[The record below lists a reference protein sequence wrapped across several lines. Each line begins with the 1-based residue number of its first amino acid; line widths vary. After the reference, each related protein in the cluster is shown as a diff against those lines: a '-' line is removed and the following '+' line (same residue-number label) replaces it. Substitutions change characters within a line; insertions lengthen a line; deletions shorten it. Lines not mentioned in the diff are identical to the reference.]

1 MYDII
6 IVGAGYAGAVSA
18 RRLAEKGKR
27 VLVIEERTH
36 IGGNAYDELDEQG
49 VLIHTYGPHIFHTKN
64 KAVFDFLGRFT
75 EWIP

>member
-36 IGGNAYDELDEQG
+36 IGGNAYDELDEHLHSNL
-49 VLIHTYGPHIFHTKN
+49 VILKLSKSKENRKYLLTIY
-64 KAVFDFLGRFT
+64 
-75 EWIP
+75 IPIW